1 MDKEIMRKLSRDMKL
16 SSCLYSIKEC
26 CEVARD
32 YIDCKYIVNDVNE
45 LVVALNEVPEYI
57 EEIENI
63 ILEMA
68 NEYEEE
74 IEVLRLKIKT

>member
-16 SSCLYSIKEC
+16 SSCLYSIKEW

-74 IEVLRLKIKT
+74 IKELKNEQL